1 MSRQEFDLKII
12 EKRIEAKD
20 AVTLKLEIP
29 NELTNQFKAKAGQFI
44 GVTAQINGEE
54 VHRSYSLSSGPQ
66 EEALEISIKKIPQG
80 KMSTYLVDTVREGE
94 TLKVV
99 PPVGHFYKDY
109 ESKRHHVMFAAGS
122 GVTPML
128 SILKFLKDKK
138 SDEQASLFYWNQTQE
153 SSMFLKELLERAR
166 DIKFNLFL
174 GFTKEKPELEEACF
188 FKRCDQEDLKDC
200 FYKWSVSIDMPVF
213 YLCGPEDFM
222 TSIEFFL
229 GTKGYDPSQIRK
241 ESFNTSAAAEAD
253 VVPLHDKKE
262 DGPLYIGDVST
273 LSNESGGGCEAK
285 LDGDTISVEPTA
297 DETILEAFL
306 RDGESPPY
314 SCMEGTC
321 IACQCKV
328 VEGLVEM
335 PKDSFISDEDIA
347 DGLVLSCQ
355 AKIKSK
361 KVKVDFDDY

>member
-1 MSRQEFDLKII
+1 VERKEYELKVI
-12 EKRIEAKD
+12 EKRKEALD
-20 AVTLKLEIP
+20 AVTLKLEVS
-29 NELTNQFKAKAGQFI
+29 ESLKKEMQSKAGQFI
-44 GVTAQINGEE
+44 GVTATIDGES
-54 VHRSYSLSSGPQ
+54 VHRSYSLSSGPD
-66 EEALEISIKKIPQG
+66 EKDLEISIKKVPQG
-80 KMSTYLVDTVREGE
+80 KMSTYLVERLAVGE

-99 PPVGHFYKDY
+99 PPTGHFYKDY
-109 ESKRHHVMFAAGS
+109 ASKRHHIMFAAGS

-128 SILKFLKDKK
+128 SILKFLKNVKP
-138 SDEQASLFYWNQTQE
+138 DEQASLFYWNQTQE
-153 SSMFLKELLERAR
+153 SSMFLADLLERSK
-166 DIKFNLFL
+166 DPKFNLFL
-174 GFTKEKPELEEACF
+174 GFTKEKPEMEEAVF
-188 FKRCDQEDLKDC
+188 FKRCDPTDLKDC

-222 TSIEFFL
+222 EGIEFFL

-241 ESFNTSAAAEAD
+241 ESFNLAAAAEVIA
-253 VVPLHDKKE
+253 LQDKRG
-262 DGPLYIGDVST
+262 DGPLYIGDKSQ
-273 LSNESGGGCEAK
+273 LSEEEDGVCEAL
-285 LDGDTISVEPTA
+285 LDGDVISVSPSK

-328 VEGLVEM
+328 LEGLVEM
-335 PKDSFISDEDIA
+335 PKDSFMTEEDIN
-347 DGLVLSCQ
+347 DGLILSCQ

>member
-1 MSRQEFDLKII
+1 MSRQEFELTIL
-12 EKRIEAKD
+12 EKKIEALD
-20 AVTLKLEIP
+20 AVTLKLDVPKKLKEK
-29 NELTNQFKAKAGQFI
+29 FSARAGQFI
-44 GVTAQINGEE
+44 GVTADINGEE
-54 VHRSYSLSSGPQ
+54 VHRSYSLSSGPD
-66 EEALEISIKKIPQG
+66 EEHLSISIKKVPQG
-80 KMSTYLVDTVREGE
+80 KMSTYLVDEVKEGDV
-94 TLKVV
+94 LKTV
-99 PPVGHFYKDY
+99 PPTGHFYKDY

-138 SDEQASLFYWNQTQE
+138 PDEQASLFYWNQTQE
-153 SSMFLKELLERAR
+153 SSMFLAELLERSK
-166 DIKFNLFL
+166 DLKFNLFL
-174 GFTKEKPELEEACF
+174 GFTKEKPENLEEACF
-188 FKRCDQEDLKDC
+188 FKRCDQADLKDC

-222 TSIEFFL
+222 TGIEFFL

-241 ESFNTSAAAEAD
+241 ESFNLAASAEVID
-253 VVPLHDKKE
+253 LHEKT

-273 LSNESGGGCEAK
+273 LSHEAGRVCEAK
-285 LDGDTISVEPTA
+285 LDGDTISVTPNE

-335 PKDSFISDEDIA
+335 PKHSFISEEDIA
-347 DGLVLSCQ
+347 DGLILSCQ
-355 AKIKSK
+355 AKVKSK

>member
-1 MSRQEFDLKII
+1 MLERKDFELQIL
-12 EKRIEAKD
+12 EKRIEATD
-20 AVTLKLEIP
+20 AVTLKLGVPEK
-29 NELTNQFKAKAGQFI
+29 LKAEMTSKAGQFI
-44 GVTAQINGEE
+44 GITADINGES
-54 VHRSYSLSSGPQ
+54 VHRSYSLSSGPS
-66 EEALEISIKKIPQG
+66 AKDLEISIKKVPGG
-80 KMSTYLVDTVREGE
+80 KMSTYLVEQVKEGDS
-94 TLKVV
+94 LKVV

-128 SILKFLKDKK
+128 SILKFLKDVKPG
-138 SDEQASLFYWNQTQE
+138 EQASLFYWNQTTE
-153 SSMFLKELLERAR
+153 SSMFLSDLLAR
-166 DIKFNLFL
+166 SKDPKFNLFL
-174 GFTKEKPELEEACF
+174 GFTKEKPELDEACF
-188 FKRCDQEDLKDC
+188 FTRCDQPSLKDC

-222 TSIEFFL
+222 QNIEFFL

-241 ESFNTSAAAEAD
+241 ESFNLGSSAE
-253 VVPLHDKKE
+253 VVALTE
-262 DGPLYIGDVST
+262 ESDGPIYIGDKSLMT
-273 LSNESGGGCEAK
+273 EDDGGVCEAV
-285 LDGDTISVEPTA
+285 LDGDVISVNPEK
-297 DETILEAFL
+297 DETIFEAFL

-335 PKDSFISDEDIA
+335 PRDSFMTEEDIN
-347 DGLVLSCQ
+347 DGLILSCQ